1 MENCLICNSPMKLSK
16 KFESRSGK
24 QGVYRVRRFN
34 CTVCDY
40 SELIT
45 ADGGGERARE
55 QQALNDQ
62 KKYFQQQSD
71 NQL

>member
-1 MENCLICNSPMKLSK
+1 MCNQPMKLSK
-16 KFESRSGK
+16 RFENRTGK
-24 QGVYRVRRFN
+24 QGAYRVRRFN

-45 ADGGGERARE
+45 ADGGGDKNRE
-55 QQALNDQ
+55 EQALTDQ
-62 KKYFQQQSD
+62 KKYFNQQSD